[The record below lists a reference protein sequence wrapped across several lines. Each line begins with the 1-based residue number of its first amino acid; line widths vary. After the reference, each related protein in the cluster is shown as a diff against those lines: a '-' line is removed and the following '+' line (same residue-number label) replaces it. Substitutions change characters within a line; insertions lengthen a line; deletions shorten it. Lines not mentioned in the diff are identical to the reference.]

1 VRVCPRCRLIYSA
14 PLPWCGLDRTPLEEV
29 QVDPLVGTRVDRYE
43 IVELIGTGG
52 TGRVYRGRHAVL
64 GRDCAI
70 KVLYGEFAGEPKF
83 VERFRREA
91 KAMCEIRHPNIV
103 GVEDFGRTPEGLLFL
118 VMEFVQGETLESLL
132 DRQGH
137 LSPEWAAAV
146 LRDVLQ
152 GLDAAHRR
160 GFVHR
165 DVKPQNILVREDGV
179 AKLLDFGTVSI
190 PTTERLTSVGH
201 IVGTPAYMAPEQT
214 GDDPITAQADL
225 YSLGVVLHEMLTGR
239 LPFTGRSRAEILIK
253 HVTQPVPP
261 MPACYGLEGLVR
273 ELLEKTPDS
282 RPHSAATVLARLEQ
296 LDLDEALAAA
306 TTADAP
312 FMSASDP
319 FDQATDEGT
328 PEPSPSDATVRQP
341 APAAL
346 LEDTAPGIS
355 ASGPT
360 VAPSSPWSDD
370 VAMPGRW
377 VASADPRAH
386 PRSRTAVAAAPS
398 PAPSAA
404 TQVLADAPPARHLNQ
419 VPSSPPGEDLVEAEP
434 SSDLTS
440 RQFPWTWVVIGAA
453 LVLLLG
459 AGAAVFAGGE
469 EPEIR
474 VVEPQR

>member
-1 VRVCPRCRLIYSA
+1 MYGA
-14 PLPWCGLDRTPLEEV
+14 PFPWCGLDRTPLEEV
-29 QVDPLVGTRVDRYE
+29 EVDPLVGTRVDRYE
-43 IVELIGTGG
+43 ILDLIGTGG

-64 GRDCAI
+64 GRDCAV
-70 KVLYGEFAGEPKF
+70 KVLYGEFACEPKF

-118 VMEFVQGETLESLL
+118 VMEYVQGQTLEALL

-160 GFVHR
+160 EFVHR
-165 DVKPQNILVREDGV
+165 DVKPQNILIREDGV
-179 AKLLDFGTVSI
+179 AKLLDFGTVSL
-190 PTTERLTSVGH
+190 PATERLTSVGH

-214 GDDPITAQADL
+214 GDQPITAQADL
-225 YSLGVVLHEMLTGR
+225 YSAGVVLHEMLTGR
-239 LPFTGRSRAEILIK
+239 LPFTGRNRAEILIK

-273 ELLEKTPDS
+273 ELLEKTPAG
-282 RPHSAATVLARLEQ
+282 RPPSAGAVLARLEQ
-296 LDLDEALAAA
+296 LDLDEAIAAS

-312 FMSASDP
+312 FMSASGP
-319 FDQATDEGT
+319 SEQPTGAGS
-328 PEPSPSDATVRQP
+328 PSPSPSDATVRQP

-346 LEDTAPGIS
+346 MEDTAPGLS
-355 ASGPT
+355 KAPASGPT
-360 VAPSSPWSDD
+360 FAPSSPWSDD

-377 VASADPRAH
+377 VASADPRAY
-386 PRSRTAVAAAPS
+386 PRSRAAVAAAPS

-404 TQVLADAPPARHLNQ
+404 TQVLVEAPPARP
-419 VPSSPPGEDLVEAEP
+419 VGDAPSSPPVEDLAARAASVA
-434 SSDLTS
+434 SKS
-440 RQFPWTWVVIGAA
+440 RAFPWTWVFLGLA
-453 LVLLLG
+453 LVSLLG
-459 AGAAVFAGGE
+459 AAATLFAGGE
-469 EPEIR
+469 EPRVR
-474 VVEPQR
+474 VVQPQP